1 MLKRQ
6 KWKEAEDQLLTELV
20 GQFKSSPIDWSHI
33 SQELARRGVKKQAR
47 QARERWSNHLDPSLE
62 RDSLDST
69 QNRKL
74 FELHSSAGNSWKRI
88 ASEFPGRSDNN
99 IKNQFFAMVRKS
111 LRKARKALKQ
121 SLNTAQVNRIKPK
134 MLAKFLTLS
143 LPVPPHLRV
152 SDPNFP
158 WSAKDPLRVREFV
171 LFFLETKS
179 SQIERDLTP
188 KITALIQFV
197 IDALENQNE
206 TYCNAPDNQSR
217 RKRKITKNPSPKRN
231 PNPQPSPNTSPLKIS
246 PNKISAE
253 GKRDLQFL
261 TSLPTTEARW
271 APRPESENYQ
281 ILQLNRNIS
290 DLMSP
295 ERDLMRPTDRF
306 FDPPYNLAEEHLS
319 NKRFSRQA
327 SYSRLVPERTG
338 FEDEVTKLQ
347 EEPPLV
353 KKQSKESQNSQ
364 QSLRFV
370 TKRTI

>member
-6 KWKEAEDQLLTELV
+6 KWKEAEDKLLSELV

-33 SQELARRGVKKQAR
+33 SQELGRRGVKKQAR

-62 RDSLDST
+62 RDSLDSA

-121 SLNTAQVNRIKPK
+121 SLNTAQVNRIKPR

-143 LPVPPHLRV
+143 LPVPLNLQV
-152 SDPNFP
+152 SDPKFP
-158 WSAKDPLRVREFV
+158 WSLKDPLRVREFV

-179 SQIERDLTP
+179 SQIERDLSP

-206 TYCNAPDNQSR
+206 SYCNGTDNQSR
-217 RKRKITKNPSPKRN
+217 RKRKITKNLSPKRN
-231 PNPQPSPNTSPLKIS
+231 PNPEFSPNTSPLKIS
-246 PNKISAE
+246 PSKVSADA
-253 GKRDLQFL
+253 KRDLQFL
-261 TSLPTTEARW
+261 TSLPTTEPRW
-271 APRPESENYQ
+271 VPRPENENYQ

-327 SYSRLVPERTG
+327 SYSRLIPEKTG
-338 FEDEVTKLQ
+338 FEEEPPKLQ
-347 EEPPLV
+347 EEPPLL
-353 KKQSKESQNSQ
+353 KKKSKESQNSQ
-364 QSLRFV
+364 HSLRFV